1 MNKKKIIILRII
13 IILLILG
20 WMNLV
25 FGFSSQDSAES
36 SSLSEMIASWFSD
49 DIVVQ
54 KKIEPII
61 RKIAHF
67 SEYGLGGALFFSL
80 FSTFNIKER
89 KRMILAGLLGF
100 TYAVTDEIHQLFV
113 PGRTGKITDVYI
125 DSLGVITGVLCMK
138 LCIMIYKQLKKKNKP
153 KTNFT

>member
-1 MNKKKIIILRII
+1 MSKKKIIIIRII
-13 IILLILG
+13 IIFLILA

-25 FGFSSQDSAES
+25 FGFSAQDSNES
-36 SSLSEMIASWFSD
+36 SSLSQMIASWFSD
-49 DIVVQ
+49 DILIQ
-54 KKIEPII
+54 QRLEPII

-89 KRMILAGLLGF
+89 KRMMFAGLLGF

-113 PGRTGKITDVYI
+113 PGRTGKIVDVYI

-138 LCIMIYKQLKKKNKP
+138 LCIMVFIQLRKKKQ
-153 KTNFT
+153 TQI

>member
-1 MNKKKIIILRII
+1 MSKKKIIILRIA

-25 FGFSSQDSAES
+25 FGFSAQDSTES
-36 SSLSEMIASWFSD
+36 SSLSQMIASWFSD
-49 DIVVQ
+49 DIIVQ
-54 KKIEPII
+54 QKLEPII

-89 KRMILAGLLGF
+89 KRMLFAGLLGF
-100 TYAVTDEIHQLFV
+100 TYAVTDEFHQLFV
-113 PGRTGKITDVYI
+113 PGRTGKIVDVYI
-125 DSLGVITGVLCMK
+125 DSLGVITGILCMK
-138 LCIMIYKQLKKKNKP
+138 LCIMIYKQLKKKKQAQS
-153 KTNFT
+153 